1 MACWVG
7 GFDTGLQT
15 TLLTMK
21 NKSWTYFVALLY
33 NQFCVEGFFR
43 RCLILLLQAEV
54 KQAIES
60 LCSYLPSELTGTC
73 KAFVEQ
79 YGDKLVQLLLKQLDA
94 NKICQELGLCK
105 AGIRSHVIPSL
116 RVLTSHTIPI
126 LRPIDTLPMQPVT
139 EGTFHVF
146 YNKVNSAISELLHCL
161 RHSNLKAHRICL

>member
-1 MACWVG
+1 M
-7 GFDTGLQT
+7 
-15 TLLTMK
+15 
-21 NKSWTYFVALLY
+21 
-33 NQFCVEGFFR
+33 
-43 RCLILLLQAEV
+43 LLQAEV

-139 EGTFHVF
+139 EGTFHAF
-146 YNKVNSAISELLHCL
+146 YNKVNSVISERLHCFETFQSL
-161 RHSNLKAHRICL
+161 GAQDLSLNDISSVDLCIECSIVHTFV